1 MRKLIEHVKKIAL
14 EDTRLFFEPLTI
26 LMRLLRRLFASL
38 IIRFRR
44 SNTQENKE
52 DGQ

>member
-26 LMRLLRRLFASL
+26 LMRLFRRLFAAL
-38 IIRFRR
+38 IIRIRR